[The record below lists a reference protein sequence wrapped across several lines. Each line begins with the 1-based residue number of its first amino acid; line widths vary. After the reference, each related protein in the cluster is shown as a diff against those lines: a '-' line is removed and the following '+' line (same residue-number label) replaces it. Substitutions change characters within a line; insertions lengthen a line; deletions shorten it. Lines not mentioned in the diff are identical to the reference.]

1 MEEVGEAGGEVGE
14 AGGEVGEGGE
24 GGEVGEAG
32 GEVEEEAG
40 PEAGETETEEGGGGE
55 SNEGQAAY
63 SPSVWSERAGKTS
76 SVAGGRRREVGVG
89 GDQCAPMM
97 LRPARRKR

>member
-1 MEEVGEAGGEVGE
+1 MPTQWIMKLGAVAQTKQNLSKGIAGGLFLLVSK
-14 AGGEVGEGGE
+14 
-24 GGEVGEAG
+24 
-32 GEVEEEAG
+32 
-40 PEAGETETEEGGGGE
+40 TETEEGGGGE